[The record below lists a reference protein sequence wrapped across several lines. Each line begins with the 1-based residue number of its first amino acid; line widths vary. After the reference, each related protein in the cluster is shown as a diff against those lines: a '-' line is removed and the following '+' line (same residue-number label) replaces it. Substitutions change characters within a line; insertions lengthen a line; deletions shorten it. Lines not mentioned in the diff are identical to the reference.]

1 MCKACLEELTY
12 PWFAFGVE
20 SLMKTFFSFSVFGLV
35 VPLLGVNG
43 LGLTQLHV

>member
-1 MCKACLEELTY
+1 LEELTY

-20 SLMKTFFSFSVFGLV
+20 SLMNFFFSFNVFGLG

-43 LGLTQLHV
+43 FGLTQLHV